1 MNVHLKFIIAVALL
15 AGSAG
20 VFAQQRPAGAAQ
32 SIDAL
37 MGAALHQ
44 EEVDGDFQAAAAT
57 YKKVLANPRAT
68 AEIRAR
74 AQAQLDRIAAQAAGT
89 PLTRTPP
96 TAASATTQRL
106 WNKYAQF
113 GVPSPDGTLVTFVS
127 HGPGEDGNLFVRD
140 VTSGTVRKVTNR
152 DADAIRPT
160 YAGESAFSPDGRQ
173 IAYGWKQPERFQLRV
188 IGTDGSG
195 ERTITDNPEHEWVSP
210 VGWSADRSRILVK
223 ISAKGDVGQIAWV
236 TVATGAIEVLK
247 SGLWSALG
255 RVALSPDGQFI
266 AFDERMP
273 TNPAAR
279 TIYVLSHNGDRRTA
293 LTAGAS
299 RDEVVGWFPDGK
311 SLAYLSYR
319 SGSAEVWAVGIR
331 DGNANGAA
339 ALIKRD
345 IGGITPLGFAANGAL
360 FYTQIVTTGTAHV
373 GAVDWTSGRIEDVRT
388 ISTNLIA
395 DFGADWSPDGKRIA
409 YVAHRGTEIDRR
421 FIAVYSIADG
431 STTEVVPADDLS
443 IAITGSALW
452 SPDGK
457 TYQVNGA
464 STTGRGARAVDVT
477 TGKLRTLITVSN
489 GYPQTPN
496 WLNQGKALLYHPYDQ
511 MRRSARL
518 LIRDLETG
526 LDRAVP
532 HDFESGV
539 GIGFRISPDE
549 RTIAFVPLFENA
561 PNASTLRVMPLTGGQ
576 ARTIVEV
583 PAGQNLW
590 PLAWTRD
597 SQHVLYSNV
606 AAGEA
611 RTRGPLAETSGLWMV
626 SANGGAPRK
635 LEYSLPNWASLR
647 EIRIHPDG
655 RQVTFTVG
663 ENQVEL
669 WTLENRSATLTST
682 R

>member
-1 MNVHLKFIIAVALL
+1 MEPGWV
-15 AGSAG
+15 
-20 VFAQQRPAGAAQ
+20 PAMKA
-32 SIDAL
+32 S
-37 MGAALHQ
+37 
-44 EEVDGDFQAAAAT
+44 VT
-57 YKKVLANPRAT
+57 
-68 AEIRAR
+68 
-74 AQAQLDRIAAQAAGT
+74 
-89 PLTRTPP
+89 TR
-96 TAASATTQRL
+96 RL

-113 GVPSPDGTLVTFVS
+113 GAPSPDGTLVTFVS

-140 VTSGTVRKVTNR
+140 VKSGTVRKVTSR

-173 IAYGWKQPERFQLRV
+173 IAYGWKQPERFQLRA

-195 ERTITDNPEHEWVSP
+195 ERTLTDNPEHEWVAP
-210 VGWSADRSRILVK
+210 VGWNPDRSRILVK
-223 ISAKGDVGQIAWV
+223 ISAKGNVGQIAWV

-266 AFDERMP
+266 AFDERIQ
-273 TNPAAR
+273 TNQAAR
-279 TIYVLSHNGDRRTA
+279 TIYLLSHNGDRRTA
-293 LTAGAS
+293 LTAGSS

-311 SLAYLSYR
+311 
-319 SGSAEVWAVGIR
+319 
-331 DGNANGAA
+331 
-339 ALIKRD
+339 
-345 IGGITPLGFAANGAL
+345 
-360 FYTQIVTTGTAHV
+360 Q
-373 GAVDWTSGRIEDVRT
+373 
-388 ISTNLIA
+388 
-395 DFGADWSPDGKRIA
+395 IA

-477 TGKLRTLITVSN
+477 TGKLRTLITVPN
-489 GYPQTPN
+489 GYPQTPT

-561 PNASTLRVMPLTGGQ
+561 PNASTLRVMPLTGG
-576 ARTIVEV
+576 
-583 PAGQNLW
+583 
-590 PLAWTRD
+590 
-597 SQHVLYSNV
+597 
-606 AAGEA
+606 EA

-635 LEYSLPNWASLR
+635 LEYSLPNWASPR

-669 WTLENRSATLTST
+669 WTLENLSATLTSAH
-682 R
+682 